1 MKHLEQIYAVLLL
14 ILDDVLIEEELSKTI
29 DVIASFGNDQ
39 ESEKQYGIV
48 YEYENYIAINMNKHV
63 EKQLNDIDCNISQNH
78 ALINKIND
86 DYI

>member
-1 MKHLEQIYAVLLL
+1 
-14 ILDDVLIEEELSKTI
+14 
-29 DVIASFGNDQ
+29 
-39 ESEKQYGIV
+39 
-48 YEYENYIAINMNKHV
+48 MNKHV